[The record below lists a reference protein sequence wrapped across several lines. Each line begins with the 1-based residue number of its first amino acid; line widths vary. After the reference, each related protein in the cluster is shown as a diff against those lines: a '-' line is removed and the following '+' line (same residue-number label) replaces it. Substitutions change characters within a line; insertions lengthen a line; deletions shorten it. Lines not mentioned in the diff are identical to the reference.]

1 MQEIDSQEEN
11 FFRPILEDRIQYFLI
26 GQRPESINGEI
37 PEMFVSQL
45 LDAINLMPKSIL
57 QIIEPVQWHLANTS
71 NHIHCHINFSVLF
84 DDYSIDNYD
93 FWLGIPYKVLVIF

>member
-26 GQRPESINGEI
+26 GQRPESINYEI

-45 LDAINLMPKSIL
+45 LDSINFMPKSVL
-57 QIIEPVQWHLANTS
+57 QIIEPVQWHLANNN
-71 NHIHCHINFSVLF
+71 NHIHCQ
-84 DDYSIDNYD
+84 
-93 FWLGIPYKVLVIF
+93 KC